1 MLKQED
7 GRLVLVALFEHPGPL
22 DRNMIVRKHV
32 QLLGSW
38 GSTTADLKKAI
49 ELMATGQVDRREL
62 VSHEFALGQAP
73 EAFAFQE
80 KGQAIKVVVKP

>member
-1 MLKQED
+1 
-7 GRLVLVALFEHPGPL
+7 
-22 DRNMIVRKHV
+22 MIVRKHV

-38 GSTTADLKKAI
+38 GSTAGDLKQAI
-49 ELMATGQVDRREL
+49 ELIASGTVDRRTL
-62 VSHEFALGQAP
+62 VSHEFALDKAD

>member
-1 MLKQED
+1 
-7 GRLVLVALFEHPGPL
+7 VALFEYDGPL

-38 GSTTADLKKAI
+38 GSTAADLRQAI
-49 ELMATGQVDRREL
+49 ELIGSGTVDRRIL
-62 VSHEFALGQAP
+62 VSDEFALDQAP
-73 EAFAFQE
+73 EAFALQE